1 METKKGILSI
11 FCNIYIRTILIAI
24 AIVILIVIST
34 LVWLNS
40 YTRHNQAIAVPD
52 LRGLDIS
59 EAATLLRQK
68 KMRYQVVDSVFAR
81 TKTPGS
87 VVEQTPAAEAL
98 VKEDRIIFLTV
109 NAREQQKV
117 EVPNL
122 RDNSYRQAVAT
133 LRTLGF
139 EIGEII
145 REASEY
151 RDLVIDI
158 KFNNQSIAN
167 GTLLPFGSK
176 LNVVIGDGMGESH
189 VDSTLIIDN
198 KDESW
203 FQ

>member
-11 FCNIYIRTILIAI
+11 FCNIYIRTILLAI
-24 AIVILIVIST
+24 AAVILIVIST

-59 EAATLLRQK
+59 EAATVLRQN

-81 TKTPGS
+81 TKAPGS
-87 VVEQTPAAEAL
+87 VVEQTPAANSQ

-145 REASEY
+145 RQPSEY
-151 RDLVIDI
+151 KDLVIDI
-158 KFNNQSIAN
+158 TFNNQSITN
-167 GTLLPFGSK
+167 GSVLPFGSK
-176 LNVVIGDGMGESH
+176 LNVIIGDGMGDLQN
-189 VDSTLIIDN
+189 DSTILIEN